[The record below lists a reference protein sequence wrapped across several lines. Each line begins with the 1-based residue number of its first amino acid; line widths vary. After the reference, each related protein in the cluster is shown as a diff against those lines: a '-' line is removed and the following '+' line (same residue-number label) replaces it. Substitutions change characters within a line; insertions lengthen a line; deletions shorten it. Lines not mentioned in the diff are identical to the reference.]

1 MGGGISQMAKQEL
14 LATIRDRY
22 QESFRQHKCGTVDE
36 FTLVTG
42 NHRKHGIRQLG
53 RCGARGEYGPAVKG
67 RRIGDEAV
75 LEAVI
80 MVWEAGDRICGKR
93 PDLRKMV
100 EGSAA

>member
-22 QESFRQHKCGTVDE
+22 QESLRQDKCGTVDE

-42 NHRKHGIRQLG
+42 NHRKHGIRLLG
-53 RCGARGEYGPAVKG
+53 RCGARGEHGPAVKG
-67 RRIGDEAV
+67 RRICDEAV
-75 LEAVI
+75 REAVI